1 MLSQDIMSHCLDFS
15 IEWNETLTL
24 SLILFSAGL
33 LCIISAILLAIYL
46 LKSDRF
52 MTPSPK
58 EALSP
63 PKRFKTESRL
73 SRFKKK
79 LRSLFKRGELEIDL
93 ALDDLKLK
101 EPSEPPPEPFK
112 DEQSPSE

>member
-1 MLSQDIMSHCLDFS
+1 MLSQYIVSQCWDFS

-33 LCIISAILLAIYL
+33 LCIISAILIAIYL

-52 MTPSPK
+52 MTSSPK
-58 EALSP
+58 KALPS

-79 LRSLFKRGELEIDL
+79 LSSLFKREDLKEDL

-101 EPSEPPPEPFK
+101 GPSELPPEPLK
-112 DEQSPSE
+112 DEQSPSD